1 MNVEKEYALEVYRY
15 SRCAA
20 EDSETLEQAVDLL
33 IDAAAML
40 ISEGGSSFEQAQ
52 KRLQESSATF
62 CEAEDMVRAGQQRYS

>member
-1 MNVEKEYALEVYRY
+1 MSAEKDYALKVYRY

-40 ISEGGSSFEQAQ
+40 ISEGGSSFDQAQ
-52 KRLQESSATF
+52 ERLKESSATF
-62 CEAEDMVRAGQQRYS
+62 CEAGDMVRAGQQRYS